1 MHKSKIFLVGED
13 REHLITLEETG
24 YVEEAMLQDYLVD
37 YPDLL
42 PGDQIDP
49 ENPRRW
55 LLVAQEMGVPG
66 EESGSDRWSL
76 DHLFLDQDGIPT
88 FVECKRAADTRARR
102 EVVAQM
108 LDYAANGTEYWSMD
122 RLRQA
127 AAETAQRWGCS
138 LDDEVATLLDGDEE
152 SIEAYWET
160 VETNLRQHRV
170 RLVFVA
176 DSTPKELRRLV
187 EFLNEEMSNVEVL
200 AVEVKQFRRKTGK
213 GQTALVPR
221 VVGLTE
227 AAREKSSRPRR
238 RKVTQQE
245 FMAECTPVGRQF
257 FEQVLRQAQERGH
270 EIYWGEVGFSIR
282 VHLPDSGKATVAY
295 GFPATSFGGVDLD
308 RLEVYLWYTGFFPP
322 ENGKTVAF
330 RQALLDS
337 GLFQAGGNWTLR
349 AIVTEDNLVRLNEL
363 YRFILDEVDEF
374 LAAYQSR
381 EELE

>member
-1 MHKSKIFLVGED
+1 MHKPKIFLVGED

-24 YVEEAMLQDYLVD
+24 YVEEAVLQDYLVD

-66 EESGSDRWSL
+66 EEEGGSRWSL

-88 FVECKRAADTRARR
+88 FVECKRATDTRARR

-108 LDYAANGTEYWSMD
+108 LDYAANGTEYWSLD

-127 AAETAQRWGCS
+127 AAETAERRGRS
-138 LDDEVATLLDGDEE
+138 LDDEVASMLAGDEE
-152 SIEAYWET
+152 GIESYWET
-160 VETNLRQHRV
+160 VEANLRQHRV

-187 EFLNEEMSNVEVL
+187 EFLNEEMANVEVL
-200 AVEVKQFRRKTGK
+200 AVEVKQFRRETGK

-227 AAREKSSRPRR
+227 AAREKSSHPQKRPL
-238 RKVTQQE
+238 TQDE
-245 FMAECTPVGRQF
+245 FFARCTPDAHPF
-257 FEQVLRQAQERGH
+257 FERMIKLAQERQH
-270 EIYWGEVGFSIR
+270 AIEWSRISFSVR
-282 VHLPDSGKATVAY
+282 AHLPRAQKRVTFAY
-295 GFPATSFGGVDLD
+295 GWLAD
-308 RLEVYLWYTGFFPP
+308 RLDVSLQNTELFPP
-322 ENGKTVAF
+322 EKEETIAF
-330 RQALLDS
+330 RRAMLDS
-337 GLFQAGGNWTLR
+337 GLFEPSGKWTLISR
-349 AIVTEDNLVRLNEL
+349 VNEETL
-363 YRFILDEVDEF
+363 SRMNNIYDFVLDKVDEF
-374 LAAYQSR
+374 LAAYTSK
-381 EELE
+381 EASE